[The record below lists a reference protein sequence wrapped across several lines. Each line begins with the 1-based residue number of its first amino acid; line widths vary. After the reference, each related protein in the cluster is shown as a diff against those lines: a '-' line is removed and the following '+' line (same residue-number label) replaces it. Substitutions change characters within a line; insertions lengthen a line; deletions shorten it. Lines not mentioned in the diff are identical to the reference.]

1 MYWIESLS
9 IEISMVYKTDFPP
22 TANGFK
28 PLLRFCLLASAMA
41 GLLVLAHSS
50 QAQARFYRYVNE
62 QGVRVMSSTIP
73 PEYAQKG
80 YEILGPNGQVLRT
93 VDPAP
98 EPEDLERVEKER
110 ALQAEYEVL
119 ARRYSSAQDIISA
132 RDRRLAHLDANIAI
146 LRGNINSINNQLEQL
161 MSRAANF
168 EREGRE
174 VPRSVFN
181 DIDKVRDELR
191 STEEMLQIRLQEH
204 EEIYARFERDV
215 ELFEQGRALQE
226 ARQSAAPDRNR

>member
-1 MYWIESLS
+1 
-9 IEISMVYKTDFPP
+9 MVYKTEFPP
-22 TANGFK
+22 SNNGKK
-28 PLLRFCLLASAMA
+28 PVLSGCLLAGALAS
-41 GLLVLAHSS
+41 LLVFAHSS
-50 QAQARFYRYVNE
+50 LAQAHYYRYVND

-73 PEYAQKG
+73 PEYAQRG
-80 YEILGPNGQVLRT
+80 YEVIGPNGRVVRT

-119 ARRYSSAQDIISA
+119 ARRYSSANDIISA
-132 RDRRLAHLDANIAI
+132 RDRRLAHLEANIAI
-146 LRGNINSINNQLEQL
+146 LRGNINSINTQLEQL

-174 VPRSVFN
+174 VPKSVFD

-191 STEEMLQIRLQEH
+191 STEDMLQIRLQEH

-215 ELFEQGRALQE
+215 ELFKQGQALQE
-226 ARQSAAPDRNR
+226 TRQSAASD